1 MCHKCPEHFFQDRNS
16 LKGYPDKVSEA
27 PSTVARF
34 PFLLRQVFWGG
45 PGGLFSVLGGL
56 GVLLGALG
64 AVLGRSWAVLGVLG
78 AFLRRSWDLVVPLG
92 TVLGQSRPLLGRSW
106 AALGRSWAF
115 LGWSWGIFGPLL
127 ACSSPLWGDLGVPG
141 SDFASVRCLVWGG
154 YGRAVSGSGRATMR
168 LNAFAGSTRR

>member
-1 MCHKCPEHFFQDRNS
+1 MGAS
-16 LKGYPDKVSEA
+16 WS
-27 PSTVARF
+27 
-34 PFLLRQVFWGG
+34 
-45 PGGLFSVLGGL
+45 GL
-56 GVLLGALG
+56 GVILGWSWGILGLLA
-64 AVLGRSWAVLGVLG
+64 A
-78 AFLRRSWDLVVPLG
+78 
-92 TVLGQSRPLLGRSW
+92 VLGQSWPLLGRSW